1 MWPTPPVV
9 LWMQKTNEARDTP
22 QSAAALNIPARDS
35 CSSACMPHQTCPPL
49 SPLPHLSSPPALP
62 ATPQPLYGVWLHAV
76 GKTRLEGPL
85 GSRQGPGNC
94 HRLLRVEAHRGIWQ
108 VLALIKPRVVG
119 CCVFLRSQLSFII
132 CRFLLARLS
141 ICDDLYSDVKQTNS
155 AILLLVIHLVAPVFK
170 QTL

>member
-1 MWPTPPVV
+1 MSQILKEKFSCLCHNHRSKFKLKHILLLMQCKECKGRMWPTPPGV

-62 ATPQPLYGVWLHAV
+62 AMPQPLYGVWFHAV

-108 VLALIKPRVVG
+108 VLALIKPRVVV
-119 CCVFLRSQLSFII
+119 CF
-132 CRFLLARLS
+132 
-141 ICDDLYSDVKQTNS
+141 
-155 AILLLVIHLVAPVFK
+155 
-170 QTL
+170 